1 MIFKFLPKKITDG
14 VNKNVDMDLRS
25 RKKLIAI
32 ISDEINRYQDDDRN
46 IGAILLKIF
55 SLRQIIN
62 THGYQKSDKFLISTM
77 NNINTI
83 LKDRD
88 SVYRINDDEL
98 LIILPG
104 ILNEGHLILAANRLK
119 QLFENPIMM
128 ENKPIIIRVA
138 MGAALFPELSD
149 DAEDLLLKSSIALE
163 EGIEKGLTYNVYPRD
178 AATTNPSN
186 LAMETQLRDAIDA
199 NALEMHYQP
208 KLDIKNRT
216 IVGVEALARWRH
228 PDHGLLPPNYF
239 ITIAEKTNQIN
250 NFTNTMLNT
259 VLKEAREWRAIGA
272 DISVSVNLSTS
283 NLLDDTL
290 IENIQ
295 RAINLWDISPEK
307 LIFEIT
313 EGTMMGN
320 LETSL
325 LAMNNINALGARCS
339 IDDFGTGYSSLAYLK
354 KLPVS
359 ELKIDKSFIGNILD
373 DEGDRLLVDSII
385 NLAHNFRL
393 QVIAEGVENEAIL
406 KQVEHLQCDIAQG
419 NHVAKPMPNAQFKQW
434 MKNTN
439 WIIKPL

>member
-1 MIFKFLPKKITDG
+1 MIFRILSKKTTVG
-14 VNKNVDMDLRS
+14 GKRNADMDLMS
-25 RKKLIAI
+25 RKRLIAI
-32 ISDEINRYQDDDRN
+32 IPDEINRYLEDDRN

-62 THGYQKSDKFLISTM
+62 THGYQEGDKFLVSTM
-77 NNINTI
+77 NNINTV

-104 ILNEGHLILAANRLK
+104 ILNEGHLILAANRIK
-119 QLFENPIMM
+119 QLFENPLMI
-128 ENKPIIIRVA
+128 ENKPITVRVA

-178 AATTNPSN
+178 ESTTNPPN
-186 LAMETQLRDAIDA
+186 LAIETQLREAIDS

-216 IVGVEALARWRH
+216 IVGVEALARWKH

-239 ITIAEKTNQIN
+239 ISIAEKTNLIN
-250 NFTNTMLNT
+250 NFTNTMLNS
-259 VLKEAREWRAIGA
+259 VLKEARQWRAIGA
-272 DISVSVNLSTS
+272 DISVSVNLSTA
-283 NLLDDTL
+283 NLRDDLL

-307 LIFEIT
+307 LIFEIA
-313 EGTMMGN
+313 EGAVTSN
-320 LETSL
+320 PEASL
-325 LAMNNINALGARCS
+325 LVMKNINALGARCS
-339 IDDFGTGYSSLAYLK
+339 IDDFGTGYSVLAYLK

-406 KQVEHLQCDIAQG
+406 KQVGQLNCDIAQG
-419 NHVAKPMPNAQFKQW
+419 DHVAKPMPNAQLKQW
-434 MKNTN
+434 MKDTS
-439 WIIKPL
+439 WAIKPL